1 MKLREFLIV
10 TWCSIIVARS
20 ETVTKND
27 RETLLRK
34 AAEQLERLAPYR
46 RGADNRE
53 EVDLSN
59 LSEIWRSPEDQ
70 NRLDETK
77 SDADQRGSP
86 WEVISDILSTESDAT
101 KKTDDEKLVTI
112 DVIADPRYAAM
123 MQERIK
129 RGFDAGSASLLTG
142 IAGGLLSGIASA
154 SSSSAGK
161 ALASS
166 SQSASH
172 APVYGAPAVEHTY
185 SYVEKPF
192 GPWDFKK
199 AIFGTLFQALKAIG
213 GGVLA
218 LKGQLVKGGG
228 YLLAG
233 KGKVVSKAGDVITS
247 YGKSLAA
254 SALTEPKPYPP
265 DTYYGHPP
273 VQNIGH
279 DPSYPGSPP
288 SSDDYSEAPND
299 YSPHETYDVPS
310 DVVYAVAYYPYPVK
324 YRYRSLHPYGR

>member
-1 MKLREFLIV
+1 MNLVDIVIIHIVVSRRAFQLREFLIV

-70 NRLDETK
+70 NRQDETK

-172 APVYGAPAVEHTY
+172 VPVYGAPAVEHTY
-185 SYVEKPF
+185 S
-192 GPWDFKK
+192 
-199 AIFGTLFQALKAIG
+199 
-213 GGVLA
+213 
-218 LKGQLVKGGG
+218 
-228 YLLAG
+228 
-233 KGKVVSKAGDVITS
+233 VIII
-247 YGKSLAA
+247 YF
-254 SALTEPKPYPP
+254 
-265 DTYYGHPP
+265 
-273 VQNIGH
+273 
-279 DPSYPGSPP
+279 
-288 SSDDYSEAPND
+288 
-299 YSPHETYDVPS
+299 
-310 DVVYAVAYYPYPVK
+310 
-324 YRYRSLHPYGR
+324 